1 MATLTGGAFVGR
13 QREMGKLKGALEDAL
28 SGQGQLLML
37 VGEPGIG
44 KTRTA
49 QELAAHA
56 ETLDAQVLWGWCYEE
71 EGAPPFWPW
80 LQPIRSYVQQRD
92 PEQLKVEMGPGAAD
106 IAEVVSEVRGKL
118 PSLEPPPALQ
128 PEQARFRLFDSITT
142 FLKNAAQSQ
151 PLMLVLDDL
160 HWADKP
166 SLLLLQFL
174 ARQLTESH
182 LLVVGCYRDLELSR
196 QHPLSE
202 ALAQLSRLPV
212 LQRELLL
219 GISQEDTGQ
228 FIEMTAGIQPSPQ
241 LVETIYAHTEGNPF
255 FLKEMTRLLSERG
268 ELRAAGI
275 GGPEG
280 IRMPQGVREVIGQRL
295 NRLSESCHETLTTAS
310 VIGREFDFRLLRT
323 LSDEATDEQLLGVID
338 EALAARLVEE
348 LPGGR
353 ERYRFSHSL
362 IQQTLA
368 EELSSSRKVRWHARI
383 GEALEELYG
392 VDGEAHAAE
401 LVYHFAK
408 AELVLGIEKLV
419 RY

>member
-1 MATLTGGAFVGR
+1 MATSVSGAFVGR
-13 QREMGKLKGALEDAL
+13 QREMDELKAALEEAL
-28 SGQGQLLML
+28 SGHGQLLML

-49 QELAAHA
+49 QELAAYA
-56 ETLDAQVLWGWCYEE
+56 ETLGAQVLRGWCYEE

-80 LQPIRSYVQQRD
+80 VQPIRSYVQQQD
-92 PEQLKVEMGPGAAD
+92 PEQLQSEMGPGAAD
-106 IAEVVSEVRGKL
+106 IAEVISEVRGKL
-118 PSLEPPPALQ
+118 PNLEPPPALP

-142 FLKNAAQSQ
+142 FLKKAAQSQ

-160 HWADKP
+160 RWADKP

-174 ARQLTESH
+174 ARQLLESH

-202 ALAQLSRLPV
+202 GLAQLSRLSV
-212 LQRELLL
+212 FQRELLL

-228 FIEMTAGIQPSPQ
+228 FIEMTTGIQPSPQ
-241 LVETIYAHTEGNPF
+241 LVETIHAHTEGNPF

-280 IRMPQGVREVIGQRL
+280 SRMPQGVREVIGQRL
-295 NRLSESCHETLTTAS
+295 NRLSKICHQMLTIAS

-323 LSDEATDEQLLGVID
+323 LSDEVTDEQLLG
-338 EALAARLVEE
+338 
-348 LPGGR
+348 
-353 ERYRFSHSL
+353 
-362 IQQTLA
+362 
-368 EELSSSRKVRWHARI
+368 
-383 GEALEELYG
+383 
-392 VDGEAHAAE
+392 
-401 LVYHFAK
+401 
-408 AELVLGIEKLV
+408 
-419 RY
+419 

>member
-1 MATLTGGAFVGR
+1 MATLTGGEFVGR
-13 QREMGKLKGALEDAL
+13 QREMGKLKAVLEDAL

-56 ETLDAQVLWGWCYEE
+56 ETRGAQVLWDWCYEE

-80 LQPIRSYVQQRD
+80 VQPIRAYVQQRNA
-92 PEQLKVEMGPGAAD
+92 EQLHSEMGPGAAD

-128 PEQARFRLFDSITT
+128 PEQARFRLFGSITT
-142 FLKNAAQSQ
+142 FLKSAAQSQ

-174 ARQLTESH
+174 ARQLGESH

-212 LQRELLL
+212 FQRELLL
-219 GISQEDTGQ
+219 GISQEDSGQ
-228 FIEMTAGIQPSPQ
+228 FIEMAAGIRPSPQ
-241 LVETIYAHTEGNPF
+241 LVETIHAHTEGNPF

-280 IRMPQGVREVIGQRL
+280 IRIPQGVREVIGQRL
-295 NRLSESCHETLTTAS
+295 NRLSEACHQTLTIAS

-323 LSDEATDEQLLGVID
+323 LSDEVTDE
-338 EALAARLVEE
+338 
-348 LPGGR
+348 
-353 ERYRFSHSL
+353 
-362 IQQTLA
+362 
-368 EELSSSRKVRWHARI
+368 
-383 GEALEELYG
+383 
-392 VDGEAHAAE
+392 
-401 LVYHFAK
+401 
-408 AELVLGIEKLV
+408 
-419 RY
+419 

>member
-1 MATLTGGAFVGR
+1 MATLVGGAFGGR
-13 QREMGKLKGALEDAL
+13 QREMGKLKGVLEDAL

-56 ETLDAQVLWGWCYEE
+56 EARGAQVLWGWCYEE

-80 LQPIRSYVQQRD
+80 VQPIRFYIQQRD
-92 PEQLKVEMGPGAAD
+92 SERLLSEMGPGAAD
-106 IAEVVSEVRGKL
+106 IAEVVSEVRSKL

-128 PEQARFRLFDSITT
+128 PDQARFRLFDSITT

-202 ALAQLSRLPV
+202 ALAQLSHLPV
-212 LQRELLL
+212 FQRELLL
-219 GISQEDTGQ
+219 GMSREDTGQ
-228 FIEMTAGIQPSPQ
+228 FIELTARMRPSPQ
-241 LVETIYAHTEGNPF
+241 LIETIYAHTEGNPF

-268 ELRAAGI
+268 ELGATGI

-280 IRMPQGVREVIGQRL
+280 IKIPQGFERRL
-295 NRLSESCHETLTTAS
+295 GS
-310 VIGREFDFRLLRT
+310 G
-323 LSDEATDEQLLGVID
+323 
-338 EALAARLVEE
+338 
-348 LPGGR
+348 
-353 ERYRFSHSL
+353 
-362 IQQTLA
+362 
-368 EELSSSRKVRWHARI
+368 
-383 GEALEELYG
+383 
-392 VDGEAHAAE
+392 
-401 LVYHFAK
+401 
-408 AELVLGIEKLV
+408 
-419 RY
+419 